1 MTLRDHLLTFHD
13 GALIRISLLLPNST
27 REQFGTHCLRKG
39 YEVPKQELEEIRKK
53 ITSLDSD
60 LLSLLA
66 TRQRLTN
73 QVAETKVKNQI
84 PVRDQAREE
93 QLLIRLI
100 KQGQKAGLD
109 PHYVTQLFHVI
120 IEDSVLNQQAM
131 LARWANP
138 GSEKP
143 LNRVAFLGDKGS
155 YSYLATQKYFSR
167 RPGELLEI
175 GCQSFVEI
183 INKVESGEADFA
195 VLPIENTTSGSIN
208 EVYDQLQ
215 HTRLSIVGELTH
227 PIKHALLVSDDV
239 EISKIKT
246 LYAHPQVFAQCSHF
260 LAELGNV
267 EVKPCDSTSAA
278 MIVVNELRSGEVA
291 AIGSEAGGS
300 LYGLKAIK
308 SNLANQKENHSRF
321 IVVASDSVKVPLQ
334 VPAKTTLIMST
345 VQKPGAL
352 VEALLVLRENQINMT
367 KLESRPITGNPWE
380 EMFYLDVEGNIADG
394 PMQNA
399 MEALRGMTRYFKV
412 LGCYPVEE
420 ISPTKIAA
428 VNALME

>member
-1 MTLRDHLLTFHD
+1 MTNDALTPLRHQISDID
-13 GALIRISLLLPNST
+13 G
-27 REQFGTHCLRKG
+27 
-39 YEVPKQELEEIRKK
+39 K
-53 ITSLDSD
+53 I
-60 LLSLLA
+60 LSLLA
-66 TRQRLTN
+66 ERQTLTN
-73 QVAETKVKNQI
+73 QVAETKIQHHI
-84 PVRDQAREE
+84 PVRDQKREE
-93 QLLIRLI
+93 QLLVRLI
-100 KQGQKAGLD
+100 KQGQEFGLD

-131 LARWANP
+131 LAERANP
-138 GSEKP
+138 GASLP

-175 GCQSFVEI
+175 GCQSFADIVH
-183 INKVESGEADFA
+183 KVESNEADYA
-195 VLPIENTTSGSIN
+195 VLPIENTSSGSIN

-215 HTRLSIVGELTH
+215 HTSLSIIGELTH
-227 PIKHALLVSDDV
+227 PIKHALLVSKDTS
-239 EISKIKT
+239 ISQIKT

-278 MIVVNELRSGEVA
+278 MITVSELQSADVA
-291 AIGSEAGGS
+291 AIGSEAGGA
-300 LYGLKAIK
+300 LYGLHAIK

-321 IVVASDSVKVPLQ
+321 IVVARNAVKVPLQ
-334 VPAKTTLIMST
+334 VPAKTTLVIST

-352 VEALLVLRENQINMT
+352 VEALLVLRENNINMT

-380 EMFYLDVEGNIADG
+380 EMFYLDVEGNIQDG

-399 MEALRGMTRYFKV
+399 MESLQGITRYFKL
-412 LGCYPVEE
+412 LGCYPSEE
-420 ISPTKIAA
+420 ISPTRVAA
-428 VNALME
+428 VNALAE